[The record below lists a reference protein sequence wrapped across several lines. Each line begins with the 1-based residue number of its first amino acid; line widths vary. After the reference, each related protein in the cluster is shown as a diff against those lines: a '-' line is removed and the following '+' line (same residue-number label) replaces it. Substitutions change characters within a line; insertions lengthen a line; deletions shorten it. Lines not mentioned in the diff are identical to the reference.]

1 MKFKRGILYGLSN
14 PLWNNNNIHKLGNT
28 GQTMK
33 KRLSTMHT
41 SLYINCEIVYKTNE
55 LVCCKFYEYLLKKI
69 LISYRINKKREFYL
83 ITEEEIKLIYDFFIE
98 LNIYLNCDEKLLK
111 YIKDHFPEY
120 LNKKRYCKKESYSSK
135 NKSKKRKGIWIDTSY

>member
-1 MKFKRGILYGLSN
+1 MKFKKGIIYGLSN
-14 PLWNNNNIHKLGNT
+14 PLWNNNIHKLGNT

-55 LVCCKFYEYLLKKI
+55 LICCKFYEYLLKKI

-83 ITEEEIKLIYDFFIE
+83 ITEEEIKLIYDFFNE

-111 YIKDHFPEY
+111 YIQENDPEY
-120 LNKKRYCKKESYSSK
+120 LNKKKYFKKDSSSSDK
-135 NKSKKRKGIWIDTSY
+135 TNIKKRKGIWIDTSY